1 VTLLLRFLK
10 ADWPRALAFA
20 AVLWLLSLAVELVT
34 ANFEV
39 WQSTTLRWTVNAPLL
54 FAVFVLLRVILFFLA
69 YSMFYARRMS
79 FDDAYKRFAAGRL

>member
-1 VTLLLRFLK
+1 MLLRFVK

-20 AVLWLLSLAVELVT
+20 AIMWLLSLVIELAT
-34 ANFEV
+34 KSFAG
-39 WQSTTLRWTVNAPLL
+39 WQSTIQTWTINAPLL

-79 FDDAYKRFAAGRL
+79 FDEAYARFAAGRL